1 MRNWLEAG
9 YFKND
14 LPVRIDGW
22 LRFYPLGIIFP
33 DPGVAFLNKIPPEPN
48 VTNIG
53 KKGPGN
59 SHENSSN
66 HAMCKESSSS
76 KLIQDLSNAGNLFSL
91 PVGGSRND
99 PSTVYGQMDNKNG
112 VSEEQ
117 ILIEKSTNMA
127 ARSQLKSLL
136 GLSGQKASVSNFIAT
151 CEQSIPI
158 EKLNQD
164 QQQDATSSKT
174 EYNQS
179 TRHLPNNGWQLPTKE
194 TKGPS
199 LSLREIMEQEELMH
213 TKSVKNMM
221 QAKAGTW
228 AAKAALTSEIR
239 SPYSQNPSIS
249 YNTRLASQSG
259 QLPIKSDVNVRE
271 MSTVKQ
277 GNSDLIDQMNS
288 SRLTDVGLTVRE
300 FGDDSFSGKNM
311 TPEFSDWCS
320 NQLYKIKDDGD
331 LTLASF
337 CLTIDSAAEIR
348 ETLATYLGS
357 TPQVSQFATE
367 FIKKKE
373 DRANIFESGFQ
384 KVTKKKINRGNM

>member
-1 MRNWLEAG
+1 ME
-9 YFKND
+9 
-14 LPVRIDGW
+14 V
-22 LRFYPLGIIFP
+22 
-33 DPGVAFLNKIPPEPN
+33 
-48 VTNIG
+48 
-53 KKGPGN
+53 
-59 SHENSSN
+59 
-66 HAMCKESSSS
+66 
-76 KLIQDLSNAGNLFSL
+76 
-91 PVGGSRND
+91 
-99 PSTVYGQMDNKNG
+99 
-112 VSEEQ
+112 
-117 ILIEKSTNMA
+117 
-127 ARSQLKSLL
+127 
-136 GLSGQKASVSNFIAT
+136 
-151 CEQSIPI
+151 CEQ
-158 EKLNQD
+158 
-164 QQQDATSSKT
+164 AAFSST
-174 EYNQS
+174 
-179 TRHLPNNGWQLPTKE
+179 L
-194 TKGPS
+194 
-199 LSLREIMEQEELMH
+199 
-213 TKSVKNMM
+213 

-228 AAKAALTSEIR
+228 AAKAALTSGIR

-259 QLPIKSDVNVRE
+259 QLSIKSGVNVRE

-320 NQLYKIKDDGD
+320 NQLYKIKGDGD